1 MSDDTNIEKAI
12 EQVNGVLAGNPRAP
26 HVKAFFHEPTFT
38 ATYVVSDDQTKRAA
52 IIDSVWDFDQPSGRT
67 SLEAADEII
76 DYVREAGLTVDW
88 ILETHAH
95 ADHLSA
101 AHWLRTTRFPSAR
114 IGIGEGITTVQKHFR
129 SIFNLGEHFP
139 VDGSQFDHLF
149 RDGEIFAIGT
159 LQARVIAV
167 PGHTSDSNAFLIG
180 DVLFVG
186 DSLFMPD
193 GGTARCDFPGGSA
206 AMLYHSIQRLY
217 ALPDATRVFVCHDYA
232 PGGREH
238 RCETTIGDEK
248 RDNIH
253 VRANTAEAEFVQKR
267 EERDA
272 TLAVPKLILP
282 AVQVNIRAGAL
293 PAVEANGM
301 RYLKLPIDMA

>member
-1 MSDDTNIEKAI
+1 MNSPPII
-12 EQVNGVLAGNPRAP
+12 QP
-26 HVKAFFHEPTFT
+26 FFHADS
-38 ATYVVSDDQTKRAA
+38 ATWSYVVRDPASQVAA
-52 IIDSVWDFDQPSGRT
+52 IIDPVLDFDVPSART
-67 SLEAADEII
+67 GTASVEVIVDYI
-76 DYVREAGLTVDW
+76 DAHALQVAWLV
-88 ILETHAH
+88 ETHAH